1 MLHNIIYLIIIFIT
15 ASINISLEAL
25 NLIQK
30 EYIGI
35 AFP

>member
-1 MLHNIIYLIIIFIT
+1 MLHNIIYLIIIFMT
-15 ASINISLEAL
+15 ASINISVEVL

-30 EYIGI
+30 EYIGL